1 MSLNEKCLKEQQYTQ
16 NNFTPKSQQYIH
28 TKKKLVRGQIS
39 SFTLPSTHFLPAP
52 PPLPVAA
59 SGVASSENPLSK

>member
-16 NNFTPKSQQYIH
+16 NHFTPKSQQYIY
-28 TKKKLVRGQIS
+28 TKKTGTGVR
-39 SFTLPSTHFLPAP
+39 FLLLPCPPLTFYLPHH
-52 PPLPVAA
+52 LPVAA